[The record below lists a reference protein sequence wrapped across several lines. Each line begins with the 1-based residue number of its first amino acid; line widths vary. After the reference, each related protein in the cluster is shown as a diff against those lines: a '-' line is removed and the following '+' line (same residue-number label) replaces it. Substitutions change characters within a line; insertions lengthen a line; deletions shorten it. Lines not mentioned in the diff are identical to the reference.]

1 VRRAAAE
8 KRIAPSIEIV
18 VEDKGWRGVA
28 KDLRTQISRAAKL
41 ALALALAHAKDRPL
55 PPELTILLTSDERV
69 RTLNRQY
76 RGKDRPTNVLSFPAA
91 AGTYLGDIAIAYGV
105 TAGEAERAGKPPLQH
120 VLHLV
125 VHGVLHLLG
134 YDHEAPKQAKA
145 MESLEADILA
155 LMGIP
160 DPYRR
165 HGRAA

>member
-1 VRRAAAE
+1 MRRAAAE
-8 KRIAPSIEIV
+8 KRTPPSIEIV
-18 VEDKGWRGVA
+18 VEDKGWRELA
-28 KDLRTQISRAAKL
+28 KDLPAQIRWTAK
-41 ALALALAHAKDRPL
+41 LALAHAKARPL
-55 PPELTILLTSDERV
+55 RPELTILLTSDERV

-76 RGKDRPTNVLSFPAA
+76 RGKDTPTNVLSFPAA

-105 TAGEAERAGKPPLQH
+105 TAGEAERAGKLPLQH